1 MGIRTR
7 LYLFVLLVVAVLSVA
22 SGLLL
27 QGHVRDRYEE
37 YTRRQLLEKARLT
50 TVVLESA
57 NRGAGFLNDQEMDAL
72 VDELGKS
79 ADMRITVIAPDG
91 HVRADSDLDGL
102 TLAGVDNH
110 GQRLEVVRARRD
122 GIGAARRFS
131 TTLGQDLLYI
141 AVAGGPD
148 GSVVRVAHATHEVDQ
163 ALWQL
168 RLVVVAAAGLGLL
181 LASAVGALASHF
193 AAKTLRSL
201 VERARLIRGSARGDL
216 EGEDEIG
223 VLAGSLN
230 HLADELDRTVA
241 RLGEERDRLETILRG
256 TSEGVMALDADQR
269 IRLINAAAA
278 HLLKLPEGVEGRP
291 VYEVTRDPDLLTLAE
306 RGASVSSTLEI
317 VMSEGERIVVG
328 RADPLQAT
336 GGTVLVLHDVSEM
349 RRLEKMR
356 REFVANVSHELRT
369 PVSIIRANCET
380 LIEGGAIDNEKA
392 RGNFLRAIARNAERL
407 ERLVADLLDL
417 ARIEAGKQELA
428 PREISPRAIIERVVS
443 LLSRRAE
450 DRGLELI
457 IDASPT
463 LRVYTDE
470 KALDQILGNLIDNA
484 VKYSDKPGR
493 VWIRA
498 RVSDKAY
505 QRPQLGEVLVDVPVT
520 NAGGAKN
527 LVTFSSDDEGPE
539 NFGQLIIAVEDEGPG
554 IPKASRG
561 RVFERFYRV
570 DAGRSRDVGGTGLG
584 LSIVKHLAHLLDGH
598 AGVEPRL
605 PRGTHFFVVVPLKRV
620 LVD

>member
-1 MGIRTR
+1 MGLRTR
-7 LYLFVLLVVAVLSVA
+7 LYVFLLLVVAVLSVV

-27 QGHVRDRYEE
+27 QAYVRDGYERYAEQE
-37 YTRRQLLEKARLT
+37 LFRKARLAAT
-50 TVVLESA
+50 ALGVTQAQGDAPGDDEL
-57 NRGAGFLNDQEMDAL
+57 DAL
-72 VDELGKS
+72 VDRLAAS
-79 ADMRITVIAPDG
+79 AGVRISVIASDG
-91 HVRADSDLDGL
+91 RLRADSELSGQALRHADEHGHRPEIV
-102 TLAGVDNH
+102 LARTQGH
-110 GQRLEVVRARRD
+110 
-122 GIGAARRFS
+122 GAARRFS
-131 TTLGQDLLYI
+131 TTLGEELFYV
-141 AVAGGPD
+141 AVAAGSD
-148 GSVVRVAHATHEVDQ
+148 GSVVRLAHTTSEFDS
-163 ALWQL
+163 ALRRL
-168 RLVVVAAAGLGLL
+168 RLVVIAAAALGLL

-193 AAKTLRSL
+193 AARTLRLL
-201 VERARLIRGSARGDL
+201 VERARSIRGGTRGEL

-230 HLADELDRTVA
+230 HLADELDRSVA

-269 IRLINAAAA
+269 IRLINAAAV

-349 RRLEKMR
+349 RRLEKVR

-369 PVSIIRANCET
+369 PVSVIRANCET

-407 ERLVADLLDL
+407 ERLIADLLDL

-428 PREISPRAIIERVVS
+428 PREISPRAIIERVIS
-443 LLSRRAE
+443 LLARRAE
-450 DRGLELI
+450 ERGLELV
-457 IDASPT
+457 IDAQPG

-470 KALDQILGNLIDNA
+470 RALDQILANLVDNA
-484 VKYSDKPGR
+484 VKYSDRPGH
-493 VWIRA
+493 VWVRA
-498 RVSDKAY
+498 RVEDNAA
-505 QRPQLGEVLVDVPVT
+505 QDAQQLVI
-520 NAGGAKN
+520 
-527 LVTFSSDDEGPE
+527 S
-539 NFGQLIIAVEDEGPG
+539 VEDEGPG
-554 IPKASRG
+554 IPKASRS
-561 RVFERFYRV
+561 RIFERFYRV

-584 LSIVKHLAHLLDGH
+584 LSIVKHLAQLQNGH
-598 AGVEPRL
+598 VGVEPRL
-605 PRGTHFFVVVPLKRV
+605 PRGTHFFVVIPLKKV
-620 LVD
+620 TSEAPAL

>member
-1 MGIRTR
+1 MWNRDCEMGIRTR
-7 LYLFVLLVVAVLSVA
+7 LYVFLLLVVAVLSVV

-27 QGHVRDRYEE
+27 QAYVRDGYERYAEQE
-37 YTRRQLLEKARLT
+37 LFRKAELAASALEVTRAPGRSLT
-50 TVVLESA
+50 DAEL
-57 NRGAGFLNDQEMDAL
+57 DAL
-72 VDELGKS
+72 VDRLGTS
-79 ADMRITVIAPDG
+79 AGVRISIVAADG
-91 HVRADSDLDGL
+91 RLRADSDLSGQALLQADE
-102 TLAGVDNH
+102 H
-110 GQRLEVVRARRD
+110 GHRPEIVAARER
-122 GIGAARRFS
+122 GRGAARRFS
-131 TTLGQDLLYI
+131 TTLGEELFYV
-141 AVAGGPD
+141 AVSGGPD
-148 GSVVRVAHATHEVDQ
+148 GAVVRLASTTGEFDS
-163 ALWQL
+163 ALQRL
-168 RLVVVAAAGLGLL
+168 RLVVVAAAALGLL

-193 AAKTLRSL
+193 AARTLRLL
-201 VERARLIRGSARGDL
+201 VERARMIRGGTRGEL

-230 HLADELDRTVA
+230 HLADELDRSVA

-269 IRLINAAAA
+269 IRLINAAAV

-349 RRLEKMR
+349 RRLEKVR

-407 ERLVADLLDL
+407 ERLIADLLDL

-428 PREISPRAIIERVVS
+428 PREIAPRAIIERVVS
-443 LLSRRAE
+443 LLARRAE
-450 DRGLELI
+450 DRGLELV
-457 IDASPT
+457 IDAPPT
-463 LRVYTDE
+463 LRIYADE
-470 KALDQILGNLIDNA
+470 RALDQILANLVDNA
-484 VKYSDKPGR
+484 VKYSDKPGQ
-493 VWIRA
+493 VWVRA
-498 RVSDKAY
+498 HVEESAAQDA
-505 QRPQLGEVLVDVPVT
+505 
-520 NAGGAKN
+520 
-527 LVTFSSDDEGPE
+527 
-539 NFGQLIIAVEDEGPG
+539 GQLVISVEDEGPG
-554 IPKASRG
+554 IPKASRA

-584 LSIVKHLAHLLDGH
+584 LSIVKHLAQLLNGH
-598 AGVEPRL
+598 VGVEPRM
-605 PRGTHFFVVVPLKRV
+605 PRGTRFFVAIPLKKSPAEA
-620 LVD
+620 LQC